1 MKLSASVFSSK
12 NKELLEVIHDLDLYQ
27 IDFCHIDSIE
37 DSSVFEKIDLIS
49 QNSSIPIDLHL
60 ITNNPLFYIEE
71 IKSRDI
77 KQVSFQY
84 ENLPKDFIFPKMND
98 PKIGLAI
105 HIQNQNINEIIS
117 LYKNQ
122 LDYFLLMMTT
132 PGISGGLFEIKNL
145 KLIHNLVQEYPNV
158 IFQVDGGVNNDIAYI
173 LRIFGIDT
181 VVIGSYMMNHEDL
194 GAAVLNLK
202 SKSSSSDILVSD
214 FMIHRAFLPILDI
227 EKSCIREVLIEMQK
241 TKLGIVF
248 CENNNKFEGIITN
261 ADIRK
266 YLLSNNYNPNDSILK
281 CLNQNPK
288 KILETFTI
296 KKMLEYIN
304 DCGFPILVLPIVNLS
319 NNLLGAIS
327 FHKLLKSD

>member
-98 PKIGLAI
+98 TKIGLAI

-266 YLLSNNYNPNDSILK
+266 YLLSNNYNPNDSILM

-304 DCGFPILVLPIVNLS
+304 DCEFPILVLPILNS
-319 NNLLGAIS
+319 DNHLLGAIS

>member
-1 MKLSASVFSSK
+1 MK
-12 NKELLEVIHDLDLYQ
+12 D
-27 IDFCHIDSIE
+27 
-37 DSSVFEKIDLIS
+37 
-49 QNSSIPIDLHL
+49 
-60 ITNNPLFYIEE
+60 T
-71 IKSRDI
+71 
-77 KQVSFQY
+77 
-84 ENLPKDFIFPKMND
+84 
-98 PKIGLAI
+98 KIGLAI
-105 HIQNQNINEIIS
+105 HIQNHNINEIIS

-132 PGISGGLFEIKNL
+132 PGVSGGLFEIHNL
-145 KLIHNLVQEYPNV
+145 KRIHQLVLENPNL
-158 IFQVDGGVNNDIAYI
+158 IFQVDGGVNNEIAYV
-173 LRIFGIDT
+173 LRIFGVDT
-181 VVIGSYMMNHEDL
+181 VVIGSYMMNHKDI

-202 SKSSSSDILVSD
+202 SKSSSSDIFVSD
-214 FMIHRAFLPILDI
+214 FMISRDYLPVFNVENSTI
-227 EKSCIREVLIEMQK
+227 KEVLIEMQHS
-241 TKLGIVF
+241 KLGIVF
-248 CENNNKFEGIITN
+248 CEKNNKFEGIITN

-266 YLLSNNYNPNDSILK
+266 YLLSNHYDPNDSIDK

>member
-27 IDFCHIDSIE
+27 IDYCHIDSIE
-37 DSSVFEKIDLIS
+37 DTSVFEKIDLIS
-49 QNSSIPIDLHL
+49 HNSSIPIDLHL
-60 ITNNPLFYIEE
+60 ITNNPLFYIDE

-84 ENLPKDFIFPKMND
+84 ENLPKDFVFPKMKD
-98 PKIGLAI
+98 TKIGLAI
-105 HIQNQNINEIIS
+105 HIQNHNINEIIS

-132 PGISGGLFEIKNL
+132 PGVSGGLFEIHNL
-145 KLIHNLVQEYPNV
+145 KRIHQLVLENPNL
-158 IFQVDGGVNNDIAYI
+158 IFQVDGGVNNEIAYV
-173 LRIFGIDT
+173 LRIFGVDT
-181 VVIGSYMMNHEDL
+181 VVIGSYMMNHKDI

-202 SKSSSSDILVSD
+202 SKSSSSDIFVSD
-214 FMIHRAFLPILDI
+214 FMISRDYLPVFNVENSTI
-227 EKSCIREVLIEMQK
+227 KEVLIEMQHS
-241 TKLGIVF
+241 KLGIVF
-248 CENNNKFEGIITN
+248 CEKNNKFEGIITN

-266 YLLSNNYNPNDSILK
+266 YLLSNHYDPNDSIDK

>member
-98 PKIGLAI
+98 TKIGLAI

-248 CENNNKFEGIITN
+248 CKNNNKFEGIITN

-304 DCGFPILVLPIVNLS
+304 DCEFPILVLPILNS
-319 NNLLGAIS
+319 DNHLLGAIS